1 MKTRSRR
8 TALAAAAL
16 GLFAVAEAG
25 AADLGPYRP
34 RSGPPAEISTWAPS
48 RIERWTGF
56 YMGATYGYSWG
67 SAGVEGTTGTFTFD
81 QNGSMGTLFGGY
93 NWQAGNTVFGVEAD
107 IGTGSHDGSAV
118 IGNSTVRADINA
130 MGSIRGRAGFLATPA
145 LLLYA
150 TGGFAW
156 ADMDF
161 KLNNVRASDTFTG
174 YQLGAGAEMM
184 FAPQWLLR
192 VEYLY
197 TDYGKEQLTNWPAR
211 NAFDPDAHTVRAGVA
226 FKF

>member
-1 MKTRSRR
+1 MKIMTRK
-8 TALAAAAL
+8 AAIGATIL
-16 GLFAVAEAG
+16 GVLGIAEAG

-34 RSGPPAEISTWAPS
+34 RSGPPPATSNWEPS

-56 YMGATYGYSWG
+56 YMGATYGASWG
-67 SAGVEGTTGTFTFD
+67 SAGVEGSTGTFTFD
-81 QNGSMGTLFGGY
+81 QNGGMGTLFGGY

-107 IGTGSHDGSAV
+107 IGTGSHDGSAM
-118 IGNSTVRADINA
+118 IGNSTVRADVNTF
-130 MGSIRGRAGFLATPA
+130 GSLRARAGFLATPA
-145 LLLYA
+145 LLVYA

-161 KLNNVRASDTFTG
+161 KLNNVRATETFTG
-174 YQLGAGAEMM
+174 YQLGAGAEMII
-184 FAPQWLLR
+184 APQWTLR
-192 VEYLY
+192 LEYQF

-211 NAFDPDAHTVRAGVA
+211 NTFDPDMHTVRAGIG